1 MSEGGLSELDY
12 EVLDTIAD
20 ADETTAIVLH
30 DLRNPNNAP
39 WCSDDAKALDFAALD
54 AVFGRL
60 VDLGLVAR
68 KEEPTDGFEQPRAGV
83 SFTWWCMTENGR
95 RAWAAWVGRRN

>member
-12 EVLDTIAD
+12 EILDTIAD
-20 ADETTAIVLH
+20 GDETTAIVLR

-39 WCSDDAKALDFAALD
+39 WCSDDAEALDFAALD

-68 KEEPTDGFEQPRAGV
+68 KESPPTAWSNRARESRSRG
-83 SFTWWCMTENGR
+83 G
-95 RAWAAWVGRRN
+95 A